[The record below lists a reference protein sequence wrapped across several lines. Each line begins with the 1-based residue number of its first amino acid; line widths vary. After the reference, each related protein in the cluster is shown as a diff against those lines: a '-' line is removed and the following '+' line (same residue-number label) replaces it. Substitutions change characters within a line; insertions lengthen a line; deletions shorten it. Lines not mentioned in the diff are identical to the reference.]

1 MASAASVA
9 SMIYWTIVLCCSV
22 LLQRGA
28 DFNVEDKEG
37 VRADE
42 LARQCCAEDCGDAIV
57 RSRQQHMSQLCKLV
71 KQVLVSSV
79 ITRWIIE
86 RVSESMIQS
95 VYHWS
100 VSESNIES
108 VRESVNKSVTQP
120 SNQLINQSII
130 WLFTLICFYFS
141 CTTYN
146 MIRYKS
152 LTWTWKLSIQLNL
165 PEHVARN

>member
-1 MASAASVA
+1 
-9 SMIYWTIVLCCSV
+9 MIYWTIVSCCSV

-79 ITRWIIE
+79 ITTDVKRG
-86 RVSESMIQS
+86 Q
-95 VYHWS
+95 
-100 VSESNIES
+100 
-108 VRESVNKSVTQP
+108 
-120 SNQLINQSII
+120 
-130 WLFTLICFYFS
+130 
-141 CTTYN
+141 
-146 MIRYKS
+146 
-152 LTWTWKLSIQLNL
+152 NL
-165 PEHVARN
+165 EAKARATRLRPKPISGGRGQK